1 MLLILLSTL
10 ATTAYGEGYAAPP
23 HPSVAPAPAAYG
35 SPYTSNSISA
45 PSQSLQYQPYPA
57 FIQQPQPI
65 PIGVQHVGVAGY
77 PMGYGMFG
85 ASQMGQSPYQMYT
98 QQPLPSSLYVSYPQ
112 NVETVGTVRQ
122 TQQTTVPSSASTYF
136 TLPTA
141 ASTAASSGYASP
153 ATAAAN
159 IGESTLT
166 LPRGFTPA
174 SATDPWAALSGVT
187 TKKAENRKKKDGEG
201 MLI

>member
-1 MLLILLSTL
+1 MLLILLSAL

-23 HPSVAPAPAAYG
+23 HPSIAPAPAAYG
-35 SPYTSNSISA
+35 APYSSSAISA
-45 PSQSLQYQPYPA
+45 PSQALQYQPYPS
-57 FIQQPQPI
+57 FVQQPI

-112 NVETVGTVRQ
+112 NVETVGTIRQ
-122 TQQTTVPSSASTYF
+122 TQQTTVPTSASTYF

-141 ASTAASSGYASP
+141 GPTAPPSGYASP
-153 ATAAAN
+153 ATAAAT
-159 IGESTLT
+159 IGEPTIT